1 MLLHHALTDVDC
13 NAGDSTRCGETFRLL
28 SVHAGRGKPLLAFD
42 STQVQAD
49 GAAVRVWHMPLLEPA
64 AEMCPAK
71 CQCCWRLSQ
80 RRPAAVNTHM
90 ASANAGSILITVSHP
105 TILPAAFVS
114 LGKSAFCAVVAGLGG
129 LILFTVALLLYRQA
143 NSDTRFVMV
152 TDDSLWHYVTF
163 VNSEPQSLALA
174 VACAALGVAAGSR
187 YIVTE
192 VSGAATVRV
201 MRWSCLQVS

>member
-90 ASANAGSILITVSHP
+90 ASANAGSILIIVSHP

-114 LGKSAFCAVVAGLGG
+114 LIRVLCGCRGSRRADPLHCCSAAIPPGEQRHPLRHGH
-129 LILFTVALLLYRQA
+129 R
-143 NSDTRFVMV
+143 R
-152 TDDSLWHYVTF
+152 
-163 VNSEPQSLALA
+163 LA
-174 VACAALGVAAGSR
+174 VALRHVRQQRAAVAGPGRRLRGARRGGGQQIHRHGGLRRPLRCARAVVMPS
-187 YIVTE
+187 
-192 VSGAATVRV
+192 VS
-201 MRWSCLQVS
+201 